1 MAIKVY
7 RSNDIGAPALTGQI
21 GSMITFLDAV
31 LVNGYN
37 SLSVTS
43 LTRSG
48 TTATAVLSGNH
59 GLQTGDSATVAGA
72 TQTEYNGE
80 FVVTVV
86 NGTTFTYDVAGSP
99 ATPATPATGT
109 ITAKR
114 ASAGFAKVFAGTNKA
129 VYRANDLTSDRHYLR
144 ILDDGG
150 STGGTREARATAYEA
165 MTDVDTGTN
174 RYPSI
179 AQNSDGYYWM
189 KSSTTNTVARAWL
202 LITDGKIFYLHVD
215 YSGTDTLGLTNTGT
229 FYSMAFG
236 DILSYKAGD
245 AYKTILTG
253 GTTSNSTS
261 SPTSGLAVGQ
271 TSINSVGSFSSCIS
285 IARDYTAAVGTRFV
299 GICAGLFNNT
309 IGATAA
315 MSYPH
320 LIDNGFYMTPIMVS
334 QGTPALLRGR
344 LPGCYEG
351 MHARALSNLDI
362 IENVQGLP
370 GKRFLMIYIQ
380 SASSSGHTMYDL
392 TGPWDS

>member
-21 GSMITFLDAV
+21 GAMITFLDAV

-72 TQTEYNGE
+72 AETAYNGE

-86 NGTTFTYDVAGSP
+86 NGTTFTYDVAGS
-99 ATPATPATGT
+99 PATPATGT

-129 VYRANDLTSDRHYLR
+129 VYRSNDLTSDRHYLR
-144 ILDDGG
+144 VLDDGG
-150 STGGTREARATAYEA
+150 GTGGTREARVTAYEA

-174 RYPSI
+174 RYPSV

-189 KSSTTNTVARAWL
+189 KSSTTTSVARAWL
-202 LITDGKIFYLHVD
+202 LITDGKIFYLHVKYD
-215 YSGTDTLGLTNTGT
+215 GTDSVGLDNFATL
-229 FYSMAFG
+229 YSMAFG

-253 GTTSNSTS
+253 GTSANSTTT
-261 SPTSGLAVGQ
+261 PTSGLANGQ
-271 TSINSVGSFSSCIS
+271 TTINSPTSFASCIN
-285 IARDYTAAVGTRFV
+285 IARDYTAAVGTRYV
-299 GICAGLFNNT
+299 GVGGMLLGNA
-309 IGATAA
+309 IGVTVA

-320 LIDNGFYMTPIMVS
+320 MIDNGFYLVPVIVT
-334 QGTPALLRGR
+334 QGTPSLIRGR
-344 LPGCYEG
+344 LPGAYEG
-351 MHARALSNLDI
+351 MHGRALNNLDI

-370 GKRFLMIYIQ
+370 GKRFLMVYTQ
-380 SASSSGHTMYDL
+380 SASNQGHMLYDL